1 MITALQGKRASCNRT
16 SSRLKGVIWK
26 ACDSGGSRKA
36 AGLKVQQRRGPDGPT
51 IPGGVLCLDA
61 FAYRARTYTA
71 GSPRSWS
78 YDYSP
83 NGSLPETSAT
93 SHTIR
98 TVIAAAKRY
107 SLAVMDSAVGA
118 RDSGRAGNEGSG
130 RAGDYVT
137 PSTSLRTQIENGAT
151 TDFCPSILFGS
162 EPNDCDLVGRG
173 WHSL

>member
-1 MITALQGKRASCNRT
+1 M
-16 SSRLKGVIWK
+16 
-26 ACDSGGSRKA
+26 
-36 AGLKVQQRRGPDGPT
+36 
-51 IPGGVLCLDA
+51 
-61 FAYRARTYTA
+61 A

-107 SLAVMDSAVGA
+107 SLAVMGSAA
-118 RDSGRAGNEGSG
+118 RTGIGRKDSGLAGNEGSR
-130 RAGDYVT
+130 RARKKYVT

-151 TDFCPSILFGS
+151 TDFCTSMLFGS

-173 WHSL
+173 WHSLQREHRGQRLLFDSSRWEDRHLVRADRKTHKFVLW